1 VFRLSKRWSC
11 VLFGFLASGC
21 RSFCSA
27 LFFAWFTVYTYRKVV
42 LFILLLSENLLLYL
56 PLSSIF
62 SHLSSTSL
70 HPPFLSHSNPFPQRT
85 I

>member
-27 LFFAWFTVYTYRKVV
+27 LFFAWFTVYTHRKVV
-42 LFILLLSENLLLYL
+42 LFIL
-56 PLSSIF
+56 
-62 SHLSSTSL
+62 TSL
-70 HPPFLSHSNPFPQRT
+70 ASSFLL
-85 I
+85 